1 MRTNY
6 IFKIILVTLPAL
18 LLVTSCSKDFLNTKP
33 LSQIQASDTWKDG
46 GLAEAFVTDIYN
58 GLGNGGF
65 DEQQLSSLSD
75 EAVFVHP
82 GRGINTINEG
92 TLGPTNLGWV
102 SNTYEWGAMYTKI
115 RATNVSLENLRI
127 ATFTDTVLNNRL
139 KGEAHFLRA
148 YYYHQLVRYYGAVP
162 LVNHTYDLGQDYS
175 LARSSF
181 SDCVNFIT
189 ADCDSAVSLL
199 TGKTLAK
206 GRATAVSALALKSR
220 ILIYAASDLHDVPT
234 AKAKS
239 PTIAAFPNPELL
251 GYTSGDRTARWQ
263 AAKDA
268 AWAAMQAGGGGYK
281 LNLGA
286 PASATDAQNNY
297 VSIAMGG
304 GSNAPGLDKA
314 AAIELLF
321 ERDFTSQLV
330 SGGPGTDGTSV
341 GLDNGPNGYH
351 NWAGN
356 APIQELLD
364 DYEMMDGTKFDWTN
378 GAEAA
383 APYRNRD
390 PRLSATI
397 LFDGAG
403 WKPRDKITSNPDP
416 VNQIQTGSYQMTGGA
431 LQAGLD
437 TRQSPVEN
445 WNGSWTGYYMRKF
458 IDPDPAVVDN
468 NTRQYIPW
476 PVLRFTEAV
485 LNYVEANIELGQE
498 TEALNWLNKI
508 RFRAG
513 MPAIIASG
521 DALRQEYRNER
532 RVELAYEEHR
542 YHDAR
547 RWMIAPTTLGR
558 KIQFI
563 NVIGMLKPSALAPSP
578 YRHDETL
585 YNYSY
590 TPVVDN
596 SLENRTWLDKMYFRP
611 ISRDEVNKNSKLIQ
625 NPGYSN

>member
-1 MRTNY
+1 MNQLL
-6 IFKIILVTLPAL
+6 KSILIMVAGITLLTA
-18 LLVTSCSKDFLNTKP
+18 CSKDFLNTKP

-46 GLAEAFVTDIYN
+46 GLSEAFVTDIYN

-102 SNTYEWGAMYTKI
+102 SNTYEWGAMYTRI
-115 RATNVSLENLRI
+115 RGANVALENLKT
-127 ATFTDTVLNNRL
+127 ATFADTVLNHRL
-139 KGEAHFLRA
+139 QGEAHLLRA
-148 YYYHQLVRYYGAVP
+148 YYYHQLLRYYGAVP
-162 LVNHTYDLGQDYS
+162 IVAHTYDLNQDYS
-175 LARSSF
+175 INRSPF
-181 SDCVNFIT
+181 PDCVNFIT
-189 ADCDSAVSLL
+189 ADCDTAVSLL

-220 ILIYAASDLHDVPT
+220 ILLYAASDLHDIPT
-234 AKAKS
+234 AKANS
-239 PTIAAFPNPELL
+239 QLIAAFTNPELL
-251 GYTSGDRTARWQ
+251 GYPTGVRTARWQ

-268 AWAAMQAGGGGYK
+268 AWAVMQAGGGGYK
-281 LNLGA
+281 LGLTA
-286 PASATDAQNNY
+286 PATSTDAQTNY

-304 GSNAPGLDKA
+304 GSNAPGLGKSA
-314 AAIELLF
+314 SGELLF
-321 ERDFTSQLV
+321 ERDFSSQLV

-356 APIQELLD
+356 APIQELVD
-364 DYEMMDGTKFDWTN
+364 DYEMMDGTKFDWTKTT
-378 GAEAA
+378 EAA
-383 APYRNRD
+383 APYKNRD
-390 PRLSATI
+390 PRLTATI

-403 WKPRDKITSNPDP
+403 WKPRSKITSNPDP
-416 VNQIQTGSYQMTGGA
+416 ANQIQTGQYQMTGGA

-458 IDPDPAVVDN
+458 VDPDPAVVDN

-476 PVLRFTEAV
+476 PVFRYTEAV
-485 LNYVEANIELGQE
+485 LNYVEACIELNDFADAQ
-498 TEALNWLNKI
+498 TWLNKI
-508 RFRAG
+508 RYRAG
-513 MPAIIASG
+513 MPATLETG
-521 DALRQEYRNER
+521 DALRQRYRNER

-547 RWMIAPTTLGR
+547 RWMIAPATLGR
-558 KIQFI
+558 KIMFI
-563 NVIGMLKPSALAPSP
+563 NVVGNLKPAAIAPAP
-578 YRHDETL
+578 YHHD
-585 YNYSY
+585 
-590 TPVVDN
+590 
-596 SLENRTWLDKMYFRP
+596 
-611 ISRDEVNKNSKLIQ
+611 
-625 NPGYSN
+625 

>member
-1 MRTNY
+1 MKPN
-6 IFKIILVTLPAL
+6 KILKNMLIALPGVL
-18 LLVTSCSKDFLNTKP
+18 LLTACSRDFLNTKP

-46 GLAEAFVTDIYN
+46 GLSQAFVTDIYN

-65 DEQQLSSLSD
+65 DEQQLSALSD

-102 SNTYEWGAMYTKI
+102 SNTYDWVTMYLRI
-115 RATNVSLENLRI
+115 RGTNVALENLKT
-127 ATFTDTVLNNRL
+127 ATFADTVLNNRL

-148 YYYHQLVRYYGAVP
+148 YFYHQLVRYYGAVP
-162 LVNHTYDLGQDYS
+162 LVDHTYGLNQDYS
-175 LARSSF
+175 IARSTF
-181 SDCVNFIT
+181 EDCVKFIV
-189 ADCDSAVSLL
+189 ADCDTAVSLL

-206 GRATAVSALALKSR
+206 GRATALSALALKSR
-220 ILIYAASDLHDVPT
+220 ILIYAASDLHDIVT

-239 PTIAAFPNPELL
+239 SVIAAFANPELL
-251 GYTSGDRTARWQ
+251 GYTSADRTTRWQ

-268 AWAAMQAGGGGYK
+268 AWAVMQTGTGYK
-281 LNLGA
+281 LNLSA
-286 PASATDAQNNY
+286 PVSAADAITNY
-297 VSIAMGG
+297 VSISMGG
-304 GSNAPGLDKA
+304 GSNAPGLDKSA
-314 AAIELLF
+314 STELLF
-321 ERDFTSQLV
+321 ERDFSSQLV

-356 APIQELLD
+356 APIQELVD
-364 DYEMMDGTKFDWTN
+364 DYEMMDGTKYTN
-378 GAEAA
+378 APPASL
-383 APYRNRD
+383 APYKNRD
-390 PRLSATI
+390 PRLTATI
-397 LFDGAG
+397 LFDGSG
-403 WKPRDKITSNPDP
+403 WKPRSAITSNPDP

-431 LQAGLD
+431 YQAGLD

-476 PVLRFTEAV
+476 PILRYTEAV
-485 LNYVEANIELGQE
+485 LNYVEANIELGNDL
-498 TEALNWLNKI
+498 EAQTWLNKI

-513 MPAIIASG
+513 MPAVTDVG
-521 DALRQEYRNER
+521 DALRQRYRNER

-547 RWMIAPTTLGR
+547 RWMIASTTLGR
-558 KIQFI
+558 KIVFI
-563 NVIGMLKPSALAPSP
+563 NVVGVLKPSALAPSP
-578 YRHDETL
+578 YKHDETL
-585 YNYSY
+585 YNYTY
-590 TPVVDN
+590 TPAEDN

-625 NPGYSN
+625 NPGYTN